1 MRFPKF
7 QTARASA
14 YAVLAL
20 GWVWWSATVS
30 AQNLETQLARRDT
43 IIVKDLEA
51 AIVQG
56 EDLIRKYPNSDFTP
70 SVMFQLVE
78 LYVKRAAFDYNK
90 AMQGYE
96 ADLKRF
102 DAGELKAEPVMPRV
116 SYGNAIQMGYKVL
129 QQYPTA
135 SFNDKVVYRV
145 ALCQLEEGNRDLS
158 RDYFQKLLEEYPKSA
173 YVLEASFR
181 LGEYYFDKKEYG
193 LASDYYAKLLNHWQN
208 PFFDMALYKLAWSYY
223 NVNNFSKAISTF
235 IYLIDDLNLVDK
247 AVNAEILGKTKA
259 DLRQESFE
267 YLAQCFAE
275 YGGPERTREFLDKFR
290 GKDYG
295 INIFLKLADIYQSRN
310 FYDESNKT
318 LAITLELWPLYEEA
332 PLLQNKIVE
341 NYLRSGDA
349 KNAEMAREKLVND
362 YGPASAW
369 IEKYSKLTKSDSV
382 QQKVRD
388 KALALAEQNLYIL
401 GTEAQSRAQ
410 QSSNPEDYQRAIKRY
425 QQYVEKFPASPNADK
440 VVFYL
445 AECHYDIKEYAAA
458 AAAYQRVMMNYPQS
472 TFRDEAAYNRI
483 LSHFEEL
490 KAAVAPDTTQY
501 VLANFLGSAR
511 SDTLLVP
518 NAIYPKLLIACN
530 DYVIQLSKSERLP
543 ELLMKYGET
552 LFQLRAYA
560 MAEQVYEKIITALP
574 QSKFVVQAHLLHAQC
589 SMEMKTDKGYLA
601 AEKWARKVVENYP
614 DSVRQVTKA
623 HRLIS
628 SAKFKLAEGF
638 RERGELAVA
647 AKAFE
652 NIAASSQDSAIAE
665 MAFAEAAV
673 QYDKSGDKEKA
684 IETYEKFY
692 LRFPQSARIDEA
704 LFRAALLCEG
714 MDKWTRASQNYL
726 ALVTARP
733 HSPYAA
739 KAVFAA
745 ARCYENAGLLEN
757 ALKNYERYLTEFP
770 DEIDQYL
777 EALCRVAEIHYQRK
791 DYARATEYYKRTI
804 ARYRDNLQ
812 KGLAVEPYMPAQAQF
827 RLGEMRFED
836 YKQIKLDPPLDKSL
850 QRKQAVF
857 TEVLNTYK
865 DAATYQVG
873 EWFTAASFRIGETYE
888 EFGRAFWETPRPPN
902 LSEEVKAKYES
913 QLALKVRPFKERAY
927 ETYQGTLRQAQEN
940 GINNP
945 WVDKSRER
953 LQTLAVE
960 LGYEQSAAPDSV
972 EHGEPPPAAG
982 ASNGTAPAATAPNG
996 HGLRNATAKGNEE

>member
-1 MRFPKF
+1 MRSSKF
-7 QTARASA
+7 QTPGRAVCA
-14 YAVLAL
+14 AMLL
-20 GWVWWSATVS
+20 GCAAWWSTPAH
-30 AQNLETQLARRDT
+30 AQNSDLQLARRDT

-56 EDLIRKYPNSDFTP
+56 EELIRKYPNSDFTP

-78 LYVKRAAFDYNK
+78 MYVKRSAFDYNK
-90 AMQGYE
+90 SMQAYE

-116 SYGNAIQMGYKVL
+116 SYGKAIEMGYKIL
-129 QQYPTA
+129 QHYPTA
-135 SFNDKVVYRV
+135 SFNDKVIYRIAV
-145 ALCQLEEGNRDLS
+145 CQLEETNRDLS
-158 RDYFQKLLEEYPKSA
+158 RDYFKKLLEEYPRSA

-193 LASDYYAKLLNHWQN
+193 LATDYYSKLLNQWQN

-223 NVNNFSKAISTF
+223 NVNNFAKAISTF

-247 AVNAEILGKTKA
+247 AVNAEVLGKTKA
-259 DLRQESFE
+259 DLRQESIE

-295 INIFLKLADIYQSRN
+295 LNIFLKLADIYQNRN

-349 KNAEMAREKLVND
+349 KNAEAAREKLVKD
-362 YGPASAW
+362 YGPGSAW
-369 IEKYSKLTKSDSV
+369 IEKYSRLTKSDSV

-401 GTEAQSRAQ
+401 GTEAQTRAQ
-410 QSSNPEDYQRAIKRY
+410 QSSNPEDYRRAIKRY
-425 QQYVEKFPASPNADK
+425 QQYVEKFPAAANAGK

-458 AAAYQRVMMNYPQS
+458 AEAYQRVMVNYPAS
-472 TFRDEAAYNRI
+472 EFRDEAAYNRI

-490 KAAVAPDTTQY
+490 HLAVSPDTAQY
-501 VLANFLGSAR
+501 VLANFLGANK
-511 SDTLLVP
+511 SDTLRVP
-518 NAIYPKLLIACN
+518 NKIYPKLLVACN
-530 DYVIQLSKSERLP
+530 DFVIQLGKSERLP
-543 ELLMKYGET
+543 EMMMKYGET
-552 LFQLRAYA
+552 LYELRAFE
-560 MAEQVYEKIITALP
+560 MAQQVYEKIIADLP
-574 QSKFVVQAHLLHAQC
+574 QSKYLVQAHLLHAQC
-589 SMEMKTDKGYLA
+589 AMELKTEKSYLA
-601 AEKWARKVVENYP
+601 AEKWARKVVENFP
-614 DSVRQVTKA
+614 DSVRQVAKA

-638 RERGELAVA
+638 KERGELAVA

-665 MAFAEAAV
+665 MAFAESAV
-673 QYDKSGDKEKA
+673 QYDKAGDKEKA
-684 IETYEKFY
+684 IEVYEKFY
-692 LRFPQSARIDEA
+692 LKYPQSPRIDEA
-704 LFRAALLCEG
+704 LFRAALLCEE

-726 ALVTARP
+726 ALVTARA

-739 KAVFAA
+739 KSVFAA

-757 ALKNYERYLTEFP
+757 ALKNYDRYLAEFP

-777 EALCRVAEIHYQRK
+777 EALCRVGEIHYQRK
-791 DYARATEYYKRTI
+791 DYTHAGEYYKRTI
-804 ARYRDNLQ
+804 ARYREGMQ
-812 KGLAVEPYMPAQAQF
+812 KGLAVEPYMAAQAQF

-836 YKQIKLDPPLDKSL
+836 YKQINLDPPLDKSL
-850 QRKQAVF
+850 QRKQALF
-857 TEVLNTYK
+857 TEVVNIYK
-865 DAATYQVG
+865 EAATFQVA

-888 EFGRAFWETPRPPN
+888 EFGRAFWDSPRPAN
-902 LSEEVKAKYES
+902 LTEEVLAKYET

-927 ETYQGTLRQAQEN
+927 ETYQGTLRQAEEN
-940 GINNP
+940 GIANA
-945 WVDKSRER
+945 WVDKSKER
-953 LQTLAVE
+953 VQVLAAE
-960 LGYEQSAAPDSV
+960 LGFEHSAPADSTNGSEQQ
-972 EHGEPPPAAG
+972 PPAD
-982 ASNGTAPAATAPNG
+982 NGAATGAAAPNG
-996 HGLRNATAKGNEE
+996 HGINTAAAKGNE